1 MVAGYDVVKQPRQL
15 RRTIGLTGQYASV
28 DEKLSGRENL
38 YMIGRLLDL
47 PRKQAKARADELLE
61 RFSLTE
67 AAKRACME
75 YSGGMRRFDLAA
87 SMIGSPAVLY
97 LDEPTTGLDPRTR
110 NEVWDEVQRM
120 VAEGATVL
128 LTTQYMEEAEQL
140 AKELTVIDRGR
151 IIARGGV
158 DELKAKVGGRTL
170 QIRPSDP
177 AELAAMAQA
186 IREAGLDGIARRA
199 GRPRRGAAVRA
210 DPQRRATDRR
220 HRPAGRPR
228 LLPRPCL
235 HRPAQ
240 PRRGVPRDHRRQGR
254 PPLRPGS
261 PGGRRM
267 STTTL
272 TPAPAGSA
280 DTTPA
285 RPVAEE
291 GRIGLRANLRHIGA
305 LARRNLLQ
313 IKKDPESMFD
323 VLLMPIIFTLLFV
336 YVFGGSVGGSLGG
349 NRQDYLNYLVPGL
362 MAMMGMNIAMAV
374 GTGVNDDFRKG
385 VMDRFRT
392 MPIARSSVLIAK
404 IVVELGR
411 MMVAIVIL
419 LAMGFALGMTLG
431 TSVLGLLGAVALSA
445 VFGAAIMWIFIV
457 LGLAMKTAQAVQGM
471 GMLVLMPLQFGSSIF
486 APPTTMPGWLQ
497 TFTDYNPLSNLA
509 DAVRGL
515 MMGGPV
521 ADSVWVTLAWAAA
534 ITLVMAPLAVSK
546 FRKKA

>member
-1 MVAGYDVVKQPRQL
+1 
-15 RRTIGLTGQYASV
+15 
-28 DEKLSGRENL
+28 
-38 YMIGRLLDL
+38 
-47 PRKQAKARADELLE
+47 
-61 RFSLTE
+61 
-67 AAKRACME
+67 
-75 YSGGMRRFDLAA
+75 
-87 SMIGSPAVLY
+87 
-97 LDEPTTGLDPRTR
+97 
-110 NEVWDEVQRM
+110 
-120 VAEGATVL
+120 
-128 LTTQYMEEAEQL
+128 
-140 AKELTVIDRGR
+140 
-151 IIARGGV
+151 
-158 DELKAKVGGRTL
+158 
-170 QIRPSDP
+170 
-177 AELAAMAQA
+177 
-186 IREAGLDGIARRA
+186 
-199 GRPRRGAAVRA
+199 
-210 DPQRRATDRR
+210 
-220 HRPAGRPR
+220 
-228 LLPRPCL
+228 
-235 HRPAQ
+235 
-240 PRRGVPRDHRRQGR
+240 
-254 PPLRPGS
+254 
-261 PGGRRM
+261 M

-280 DTTPA
+280 GTTPA
-285 RPVAEE
+285 RSAPEE
-291 GRIGLRANLRHIGA
+291 GRIGLRSHLRHIGA

-323 VLLMPIIFTLLFV
+323 VLLMPIVFTLLFV

-349 NRQDYLNYLVPGL
+349 DRQDYLNYLVPGL

-486 APPTTMPGWLQ
+486 APPTTMPGWLR

-521 ADSVWVTLAWAAA
+521 ADAVWVTLAWAAA

-546 FRKKA
+546 FRRKA

>member
-1 MVAGYDVVKQPRQL
+1 
-15 RRTIGLTGQYASV
+15 
-28 DEKLSGRENL
+28 
-38 YMIGRLLDL
+38 
-47 PRKQAKARADELLE
+47 
-61 RFSLTE
+61 
-67 AAKRACME
+67 
-75 YSGGMRRFDLAA
+75 
-87 SMIGSPAVLY
+87 
-97 LDEPTTGLDPRTR
+97 
-110 NEVWDEVQRM
+110 
-120 VAEGATVL
+120 
-128 LTTQYMEEAEQL
+128 
-140 AKELTVIDRGR
+140 
-151 IIARGGV
+151 
-158 DELKAKVGGRTL
+158 
-170 QIRPSDP
+170 
-177 AELAAMAQA
+177 
-186 IREAGLDGIARRA
+186 
-199 GRPRRGAAVRA
+199 
-210 DPQRRATDRR
+210 
-220 HRPAGRPR
+220 
-228 LLPRPCL
+228 
-235 HRPAQ
+235 
-240 PRRGVPRDHRRQGR
+240 
-254 PPLRPGS
+254 
-261 PGGRRM
+261 M

-285 RPVAEE
+285 RPAAEE

-305 LARRNLLQ
+305 LARRNMLQ

>member
-1 MVAGYDVVKQPRQL
+1 
-15 RRTIGLTGQYASV
+15 
-28 DEKLSGRENL
+28 
-38 YMIGRLLDL
+38 
-47 PRKQAKARADELLE
+47 
-61 RFSLTE
+61 
-67 AAKRACME
+67 
-75 YSGGMRRFDLAA
+75 
-87 SMIGSPAVLY
+87 
-97 LDEPTTGLDPRTR
+97 
-110 NEVWDEVQRM
+110 
-120 VAEGATVL
+120 
-128 LTTQYMEEAEQL
+128 
-140 AKELTVIDRGR
+140 
-151 IIARGGV
+151 
-158 DELKAKVGGRTL
+158 
-170 QIRPSDP
+170 
-177 AELAAMAQA
+177 
-186 IREAGLDGIARRA
+186 
-199 GRPRRGAAVRA
+199 
-210 DPQRRATDRR
+210 
-220 HRPAGRPR
+220 
-228 LLPRPCL
+228 
-235 HRPAQ
+235 
-240 PRRGVPRDHRRQGR
+240 
-254 PPLRPGS
+254 
-261 PGGRRM
+261 M

-272 TPAPAGSA
+272 TPVPAGSA

-291 GRIGLRANLRHIGA
+291 GRIGLRGNLRHIGA

-521 ADSVWVTLAWAAA
+521 ANSVWVTLAWAAA

-546 FRKKA
+546 FRRKT